1 MVSKIYKITNDIN
14 NKIYVGKTS
23 NTLEQRFKEHCVDC
37 QKREEE
43 KRPLYSA
50 MKKYGIEHFKISL
63 IEECPI
69 EEEED
74 EREIFWISYYKGY
87 EDGYNATLGGEGKI
101 IYSREEIISLLHQ
114 GKTTKEICDKLGCCK
129 DTIYNVAKSFNILL
143 NIKDNELCQKM
154 KSSRQRVYQLDK
166 NTNTNKI
173 IQEFD
178 SYALAAKW
186 LIKNR
191 YAKGAESGIRSHIGE
206 V

>member
-1 MVSKIYKITNDIN
+1 
-14 NKIYVGKTS
+14 
-23 NTLEQRFKEHCVDC
+23 
-37 QKREEE
+37 
-43 KRPLYSA
+43 
-50 MKKYGIEHFKISL
+50 
-63 IEECPI
+63 
-69 EEEED
+69 
-74 EREIFWISYYKGY
+74 
-87 EDGYNATLGGEGKI
+87 
-101 IYSREEIISLLHQ
+101 
-114 GKTTKEICDKLGCCK
+114 
-129 DTIYNVAKSFNILL
+129 
-143 NIKDNELCQKM
+143 M